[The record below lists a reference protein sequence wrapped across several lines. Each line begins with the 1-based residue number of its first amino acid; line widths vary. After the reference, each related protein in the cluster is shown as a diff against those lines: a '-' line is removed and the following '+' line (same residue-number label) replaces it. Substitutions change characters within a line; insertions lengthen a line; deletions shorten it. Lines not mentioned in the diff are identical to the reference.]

1 MAKNPKWQHA
11 GALGVATTDADALV
25 AELQRREQ
33 QLRESQRIAH
43 IGSWEWD
50 LATDQIEWSEELFR
64 IWGLDPGEPFSYDA
78 YLNRLQPDDRER
90 MQKLVTQAI
99 ETRSAYVVE
108 HRIVLADG
116 TERWILGRGT
126 VVCDEHGTPVKL
138 RGTAQDITDRRNAEE
153 RALALFREQYERE
166 RAERERE
173 ELRQRAE
180 ELAALAAALEQSNR
194 ELDAFAYAASHDLRA
209 PLRGIANLAQWIE
222 EDLQDSLSEDTRGML
237 ALMRTRMHRMESL
250 IEGILQY
257 SRAGRA
263 HEKPVSVDVGRLVR
277 ETVDLLAPESAIV
290 SVQVELPVIVSELT
304 PLRQVFQNLIG
315 NAIKHGGPGVHID
328 IEARDAGAFW
338 EFSVTDNG
346 PGVPAEYQERIWG
359 IFQTLDARDRVEGTG
374 IGLSLVKKLVEAQ
387 GGQVGVTSSPDS
399 GARFWF
405 WWRKTATWGGSGG
418 QGTEHSAGRG

>member
-1 MAKNPKWQHA
+1 MTTNPRWHD
-11 GALGVATTDADALV
+11 GGSFPIGVATTDAEALV
-25 AELQRREQ
+25 AELQRREE

-50 LATDQIEWSEELFR
+50 LATDRIEWSEELFR
-64 IWGLDPGEPFSYDA
+64 IWGLDPGEPFSYAA
-78 YLNRLQPDDRER
+78 YVDRLQPADRER
-90 MQKLVTQAI
+90 VQQLITQAV
-99 ETRSAYVVE
+99 ETRSSYVVE
-108 HRIVLADG
+108 HQIVLPDG
-116 TERWILGRGT
+116 TVRWILGRGS
-126 VVCDEHGTPVKL
+126 VVCDAQGSAVKV
-138 RGTAQDITDRRNAEE
+138 RGTAQDITDRRNAEA

-173 ELRQRAE
+173 ELRLRADD
-180 ELAALAAALEQSNR
+180 LAVLAAALERSNR

-222 EDLQDSLSEDTRGML
+222 EDLQDSLSDDTREML
-237 ALMRTRMHRMESL
+237 ALMRARMHRMESL

-263 HEKPVSVDVGRLVR
+263 HEQPVSLDVGRVVR
-277 ETVDLLAPESAIV
+277 ETIDLLSPESAIV
-290 SVQVELPVIVSELT
+290 SVQIDLPVIVAEAT

-315 NAIKHGGPGVHID
+315 NAIKHGGEGVQID
-328 IEARDAGAFW
+328 IEAKDAGDFW

-346 PGVPAEYQERIWG
+346 PGVPAEYHERIWG
-359 IFQTLDARDRVEGTG
+359 IFQTLEARDRVEGTG

-387 GGQVGVTSSPDS
+387 DGEVGITSSPGS

-405 WWRKTATWGGSGG
+405 TWPKTAASGV
-418 QGTEHSAGRG
+418 

>member
-1 MAKNPKWQHA
+1 MTENPRWHD
-11 GALGVATTDADALV
+11 GGSFPVGVATTDADALV
-25 AELQRREQ
+25 AELRRREE

-50 LATDQIEWSEELFR
+50 LATDRVEWSEELFR
-64 IWGLDPGEPFSYDA
+64 IWGLDPGEPFSYAA
-78 YLNRLQPDDRER
+78 YVDRLRPADRER
-90 MQKLVTQAI
+90 MQKLVADAI
-99 ETRSAYVVE
+99 ERRSSYLME
-108 HRIVLADG
+108 HQIVLPDG

-126 VVCDEHGTPVKL
+126 VVCDQEGRAVKL
-138 RGTAQDITDRRNAEE
+138 RGTAQDITDRRNAEA

-173 ELRQRAE
+173 ELRHRAE
-180 ELAALAAALEQSNR
+180 ELTALAAALERSNR

-222 EDLQDSLSEDTRGML
+222 EDLQDSLSEDTREML
-237 ALMRTRMHRMESL
+237 ALLRTRMHRMESL

-263 HEKPVSVDVGRLVR
+263 HEQPVTVDVRTLVR
-277 ETVDLLAPESAIV
+277 DTIDLLSPDSAIV
-290 SVQVELPVIVSELT
+290 SVQVDLPVIFGEAT

-315 NAIKHGGPGVHID
+315 NAIKHGGEGVQID
-328 IEARDAGAFW
+328 IEAKEAGAFW
-338 EFSVTDNG
+338 EFSVTDDG
-346 PGVPAEYQERIWG
+346 PGVPAEYHERIWG
-359 IFQTLDARDRVEGTG
+359 IFQTLEPRDRVEGTG

-387 GGQVGVTSSPDS
+387 GGEVGITSPGA

-405 WWRKTATWGGSGG
+405 TWPKKAHTGG
-418 QGTEHSAGRG
+418 

>member
-1 MAKNPKWQHA
+1 MTKNPRWHD
-11 GALGVATTDADALV
+11 GGTFPLGVATTDADVLI
-25 AELQRREQ
+25 AELRRREQ

-50 LATDQIEWSEELFR
+50 LATDRIEWSEELFR

-78 YLNRLQPDDRER
+78 YIERLPPQDRER
-90 MQKLVTQAI
+90 IQKLVTEAI
-99 ETRSAYVVE
+99 EARGSYVVE
-108 HRIVLADG
+108 HRIVLPDG

-126 VVCDEHGTPVKL
+126 VVCDGHGKPVKV
-138 RGTAQDITDRRNAEE
+138 RGTAQDITDRRQTEE

-173 ELRQRAE
+173 ELRGRAE
-180 ELAALAAALEQSNR
+180 QLAVLAAALERSNR

-222 EDLQDSLSEDTRGML
+222 EDLQESMSEETREML

-263 HEKPVSVDVGRLVR
+263 HEQPVSVDVGRLVR
-277 ETVDLLAPESAIV
+277 ETVDLLSPDTAII
-290 SVQVELPVIVSELT
+290 SVQVDLPVIVSEPT

-315 NAIKHGGPGVHID
+315 NAIKHGGDGVQID
-328 IEARDAGAFW
+328 IEATDAGTFW
-338 EFSVTDNG
+338 EFSVSDNG
-346 PGVPAEYQERIWG
+346 PGVPPEYHERIWG
-359 IFQTLDARDRVEGTG
+359 IFQTLEARDRVEGTG

-387 GGQVGVTSSPDS
+387 DGKVGIASSAAG

-405 WWRKTATWGGSGG
+405 LWRKTAISGV
-418 QGTEHSAGRG
+418 